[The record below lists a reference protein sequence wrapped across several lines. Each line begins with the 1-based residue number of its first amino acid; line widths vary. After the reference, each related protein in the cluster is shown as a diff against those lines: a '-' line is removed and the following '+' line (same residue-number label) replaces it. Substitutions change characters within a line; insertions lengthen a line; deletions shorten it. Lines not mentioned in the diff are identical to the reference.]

1 MTDNKSTNKKP
12 SQSQL
17 PATDPAAKKNA
28 AILEHLEQVVA
39 DIEQILEQPQT
50 PSRKNYLKGVLF
62 YWLGVLFEDGSV
74 DSGNLKTALDASISL
89 TERLKSSN
97 DILKKQAKKHLEEN
111 LDEEV

>member
-1 MTDNKSTNKKP
+1 MSTESKV
-12 SQSQL
+12 SHTQL

-28 AILEHLEQVVA
+28 AVLEHLEQVVA

-50 PSRKNYLKGVLF
+50 ASRKNYLKGVLF

-74 DSGNLKTALDASISL
+74 DSGNLKTALDASVQL
-89 TERLKSSN
+89 TERLKTSN
-97 DILKKQAKKHLEEN
+97 NALKKQAKKHLEEN